1 MKRRGIV
8 KGQAIEFDEPIG
20 LRDGQSVEID
30 IDPVEEAAPVDSGD
44 DAAYQS
50 PAYRTFRPIPAR
62 GNLVTNEMVNELR
75 EQMGF

>member
-20 LRDGQSVEID
+20 LRDGQRVEID
-30 IDPVEEAAPVDSGD
+30 IHPVKEAAPVDSGD
-44 DAAYQS
+44 DAACQS

>member
-30 IDPVEEAAPVDSGD
+30 IHPVEEARRWTVGTMRRIRARRIVRSG
-44 DAAYQS
+44 QS
-50 PAYRTFRPIPAR
+50 RPEVI
-62 GNLVTNEMVNELR
+62 
-75 EQMGF
+75 